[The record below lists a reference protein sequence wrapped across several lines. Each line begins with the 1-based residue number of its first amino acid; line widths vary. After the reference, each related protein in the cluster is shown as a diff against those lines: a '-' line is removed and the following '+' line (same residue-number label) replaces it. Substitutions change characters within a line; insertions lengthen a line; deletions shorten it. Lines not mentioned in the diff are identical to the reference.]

1 MIGDGAMIGRLM
13 LARDP
18 EGVAGVAVRIVDIA
32 IGKPWRGRGLGER
45 ALTLVGEAARAA
57 GYSALTLQV
66 HTDNVVA
73 RRLYDRL
80 GFLTGDL
87 DASGMSVAMRKPLG

>member
-1 MIGDGAMIGRLM
+1 M
-13 LARDP
+13 
-18 EGVAGVAVRIVDIA
+18 
-32 IGKPWRGRGLGER
+32 R

-66 HTDNVVA
+66 LLDNVTA

-80 GFLTGDL
+80 GFLTEDV
-87 DASGMSVAMRKPLG
+87 DPAGMSVAMRKHLG